1 VSIHLFSGKQGYKT
15 NEKAALLA
23 NVSDLHLV
31 HADLDLDPY
40 PAKISMWI
48 RNQIQGA
55 NRMQIRADLDPGIS
69 VTKFW

>member
-1 VSIHLFSGKQGYKT
+1 MSIHLFSGKQGYKT

-40 PAKISMWI
+40 PAQNI
-48 RNQIQGA
+48 NV
-55 NRMQIRADLDPGIS
+55 DPEPDPGCQ
-69 VTKFW
+69 